1 VIDGTPLI
9 ARTAHPPSER
19 FDVNKKRVLGG
30 VAALM
35 SGAGIAQISGLLT
48 MPILSRIYSPE
59 AFTIFLLYTSIV
71 AILNGMS
78 CLRYEVAI
86 VNEPDDNLVVDVMLL
101 CAVVSS
107 SLACVAI
114 LFLGLSKFT
123 GLQIP
128 ASLKQIVWFLPLT
141 VLFCG
146 LQLLLTGWQ
155 LRHQRYTSLAKATA
169 GRGILTG
176 LASIGL
182 AGAGGVG
189 LVVGEL
195 VGRLSGVIILLCRMP
210 SIATHAARQDIWTRV
225 KSTALRYRQ
234 LPLFSLPSIMINTVG
249 GVLAPLA
256 MIAAF
261 DTTVSGQFALI
272 ERCIA
277 VPFGLLI
284 QSSTQVYMT
293 TLGALLRA
301 NTIQTSK
308 SAIKLMH
315 KFMLMHFAL
324 AVIPCFILFFWAK
337 PLFAI
342 IFGPNWQLAAEMAQL
357 MTPMFLVGTVV
368 GSIQATLITLGRH
381 DLQFAWDCLRFALIV
396 GVWLLVFGLRLT
408 PVQAVGLYAT
418 TGCLIQLIFGIM
430 ARHQLGRNSNRIIV
444 DTAKI

>member
-1 VIDGTPLI
+1 
-9 ARTAHPPSER
+9 
-19 FDVNKKRVLGG
+19 VNKNRVLGG

-59 AFTIFLLYTSIV
+59 AFTTFLLYTSIA
-71 AILNGMS
+71 AILNGIS

-86 VNEPDDNLVVDVMLL
+86 VNEPDESLVTDVMLL
-101 CAVVSS
+101 CAVLSS
-107 SLACVAI
+107 SLACVGI
-114 LFLGLSKFT
+114 LFLGLSKLT
-123 GLQIP
+123 GLQLP
-128 ASLKQIVWFLPLT
+128 TALKQIVWFLPLT
-141 VLFCG
+141 ILFCG
-146 LQLLLTGWQ
+146 SQLLLTGWQ

-169 GRGILTG
+169 GRGIVTG

-182 AGAGGVG
+182 VGAGGVG

-195 VGRLSGVIILLCRMP
+195 IGRLSGVIILLNRMP
-210 SIATHAARQDIWTRV
+210 PIPAQAARKDIWNRV

-234 LPLFSLPSIMINTVG
+234 LPLFSLPSIMINTIG

-272 ERCIA
+272 ERCIS
-277 VPFGLLI
+277 VPFGLLV

-293 TLGALLRA
+293 TLGALLRE
-301 NTIQTSK
+301 NTIETSK
-308 SAIKLMH
+308 SAVKLMH
-315 KFMLMHFAL
+315 KFMLVHFAL
-324 AVIPCFILFFWAK
+324 AIVPCAVLFLWAK

-342 IFGPNWQLAAEMAQL
+342 VFGPNWQLAADMARL

-368 GSIQATLITLGRH
+368 GSIQATLISLGRY
-381 DLQFAWDCLRFALIV
+381 DLQFVWDCLRFALIV

-408 PVQAVGLYAT
+408 PVQAIALYAT
-418 TGCLIQLIFGIM
+418 AGCLIQVVFGAM
-430 ARHQLGRNSNRIIV
+430 ARHQLVRNSDRSAAA
-444 DTAKI
+444 TAAKV